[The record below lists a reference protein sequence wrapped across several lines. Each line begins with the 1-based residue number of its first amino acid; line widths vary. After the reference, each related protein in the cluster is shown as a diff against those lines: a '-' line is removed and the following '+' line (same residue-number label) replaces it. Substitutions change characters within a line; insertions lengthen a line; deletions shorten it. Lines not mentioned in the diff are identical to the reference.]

1 MIRKITA
8 FSERGEDEAIAILNQ
23 RSEGL
28 GISAK
33 DILSFEIKEY
43 YNDKYSVRVY
53 YWEEGEER

>member
-8 FSERGEDEAIAILNQ
+8 FSERGEDEAIALLNQ
-23 RSEGL
+23 RSKGL

-43 YNDKYSVRVY
+43 YNDKCSVRVY
-53 YWEEGEER
+53 YWEEG

>member
-8 FSERGEDEAIAILNQ
+8 FSERGEDEAIALLNQ
-23 RSEGL
+23 RIKGL

-43 YNDKYSVRVY
+43 YNDKCSVRVY